1 MPRPL
6 VIDCDPGHDDAFALL
21 VAVARPE
28 LDLRAVTTVGGNGD
42 LAKVTENARRV
53 LTMAGASRIPVG
65 AGADRPLAGELEPS
79 VEVHGESA
87 LDGAELPEPEAPLDE
102 RGATGLLVD
111 ILLASEA
118 PVTVVATGPL
128 TNVATLL
135 EERPDVRRS
144 IAEIVLMGGSADT
157 GNTTPLAE
165 FNIWTDPEAA
175 QIVFGSGL
183 PLTMHGLNLTH
194 QALATPDVRARLRGF
209 GTRLGSVGADWL
221 EFFAST
227 YRELW
232 GFESP
237 PVHDPCTVV
246 ELAEP
251 GTVTFREAFVAIET
265 RGEWTRG
272 ATVVDFHDRFGEPAN
287 ARVGVHLDQ
296 ARFWD
301 VVCGAVETLGRRE
314 AGG

>member
-1 MPRPL
+1 VPRPL

-28 LDLRAVTTVGGNGD
+28 LDLLAVTTVGGNGD
-42 LAKVTENARRV
+42 LEKVTENARRV
-53 LTMAGASRIPVG
+53 LTLAGASRIPVG

-102 RGATGLLVD
+102 RGAIGLLADV
-111 ILLASEA
+111 LRAAES

-135 EERPDVRRS
+135 ESRPDLRSS

-175 QIVFGSGL
+175 AIVFGSGL

-194 QALATPDVRARLRGF
+194 QALATPEVLARLRGY
-209 GTRLGSVGADWL
+209 GTRLGTVGADWL
-221 EFFAST
+221 EFFAAS

-246 ELAEP
+246 ELVAP
-251 GTVTFREAFVAIET
+251 GTVTFREAFVAVET
-265 RGEWTRG
+265 KGEWTRG

-287 ARVGVHLDQ
+287 VRVGMHLD
-296 ARFWD
+296 AERFWD
-301 VVCGAVETLGRRE
+301 VVCGAVETLG
-314 AGG
+314 AGTPG

>member
-6 VIDCDPGHDDAFALL
+6 VIECDPGHDDAFALL

-28 LDLRAVTTVGGNGD
+28 LDLLAVTTVGGNGD

-53 LTMAGASRIPVG
+53 LTLAGATGIPVG
-65 AGADRPLAGELEPS
+65 AGADRPLSGELEPS

-87 LDGAELPEPEAPLDE
+87 LDGAELPDPEVPLDE
-102 RGATGLLVD
+102 RGAIGLLADV
-111 ILLASEA
+111 LAASET

-128 TNVATLL
+128 TNIATLL
-135 EERPDVRRS
+135 NSRPDVRGA

-175 QIVFGSGL
+175 QIVFASGL

-194 QALATPDVRARLRGF
+194 QALATPAVLARLRDL
-209 GTRLGSVGADWL
+209 GTRLGTVSADWL
-221 EFFAST
+221 EFFAAS

-246 ELAEP
+246 ELAAP

-265 RGEWTRG
+265 TGEWTRG
-272 ATVVDFHDRFGEPAN
+272 ATVVDFHDRFGEPPN
-287 ARVGVHLDQ
+287 ARVGVHLDRE
-296 ARFWD
+296 RFWD
-301 VVCGAVETLGRRE
+301 VVCGAVESLGD
-314 AGG
+314 GS